1 MIPVQVSAPPTTR
14 RPIVTI
20 GLVAVFVVVFMHT
33 LRLDQAPPVPYCT
46 DLTESA
52 RALRA
57 SASTLQGFVCR
68 WGAIPDDL
76 HEGRGLDTLVTSVFV
91 HTAWLHLVFNLTFL
105 GAFAPRVE
113 EDLGPLG
120 LLGVF
125 LGSAVL
131 SGAAHVLLAPNLT
144 VPSIG
149 ASGGVAGVLGAH
161 LLLAPRAQVRVLI
174 GPVPV
179 RLPTWFILALWAAPQ
194 LLLTAVILRRAE
206 YPGGVSY
213 EAHAVGFLLGLLVA
227 SAVLLV
233 RPDLRRWR
241 LPQQKRPGPRP
252 SQQRTRDVL
261 PGTTLT
267 DEPELATPRRLG
279 NAGNR

>member
-1 MIPVQVSAPPTTR
+1 MIPIQVSAPPTR
-14 RPIVTI
+14 RPVVTI
-20 GLVAVFVVVFMHT
+20 GLVAVMVVVFVHA
-33 LRLDQAPPVPYCT
+33 LRLDHAPPAPYCT

-76 HEGRGLDTLVTSVFV
+76 HEGRGLATLVTSVFV
-91 HTAWLHLVFNLTFL
+91 HTSWLHLVFNLAFL

-113 EDLGPLG
+113 EDLRPLG

-131 SGAAHVLLAPNLT
+131 GGAAHVLVAPNLT

-161 LLLAPRAQVRVLI
+161 LLLAPRAQVRYLV

-179 RLPTWFILALWAAPQ
+179 RLPAWLILVLWAAPQ
-194 LLLTAVILRRAE
+194 FFLAGVILRRAE

-213 EAHAVGFLLGLLVA
+213 EVHAVGFLIGLLVA
-227 SAVLLV
+227 GTALLV

-241 LPQQKRPGPRP
+241 LPQQERPGSPSVAAPDEGRP
-252 SQQRTRDVL
+252 ARHDGRRRSGTHDDTR
-261 PGTTLT
+261 
-267 DEPELATPRRLG
+267 AAR
-279 NAGNR
+279 

>member
-1 MIPVQVSAPPTTR
+1 VIPVQVSAAPTTR
-14 RPIVTI
+14 RPVVTI
-20 GLVAVFVVVFMHT
+20 GLVAVLGFVFVHT

-46 DLTESA
+46 DLTEST

-76 HEGRGLDTLVTSVFV
+76 HESRGLNTLVTSVFV
-91 HTAWLHLVFNLTFL
+91 HTSWLHLVFNMAFL

-179 RLPTWFILALWAAPQ
+179 RLPTWFILVLWAAPQ
-194 LLLTAVILRRAE
+194 LFLTAVILRRAE
-206 YPGGVSY
+206 YPAGVSY
-213 EAHAVGFLLGLLVA
+213 EVHAVGFLLGLLVA

-241 LPQQKRPGPRP
+241 LPQQKRRPRP

-261 PGTTLT
+261 RGTTLT
-267 DEPELATPRRLG
+267 DDPDSR
-279 NAGNR
+279 

>member
-1 MIPVQVSAPPTTR
+1 VIPIQVSSPPTAH
-14 RPIVTI
+14 RPVATV
-20 GLVAVFVVVFMHT
+20 GLVAVLVVVFVHAS
-33 LRLDQAPPVPYCT
+33 LLDQAPPLPYCT

-52 RALRA
+52 EALRS

-76 HEGRGLDTLVTSVFV
+76 HEGRALVTLVTSVFI
-91 HTAWLHLVFNLTFL
+91 HTSWLHLLFNLAFL

-113 EDLGPLG
+113 EDLGHVG
-120 LLGVF
+120 VLGVF

-131 SGAAHVLLAPNLT
+131 GGAAHVLVVPNLT

-161 LLLAPRAQVRVLI
+161 LLLAPLAKVRVLV

-179 RLPTWFILALWAAPQ
+179 RLPTWFVLLLWVGPQ
-194 LLLTAVILRRAE
+194 LFLTAVVLRRAE
-206 YPGGVSY
+206 YPTAVSY
-213 EAHAVGFLLGLLVA
+213 EVHAVGFLLGLLVA
-227 SAVLLV
+227 AAVLLA

-241 LPQQKRPGPRP
+241 LPQQKRSVATSDEDRPAPHGRRP
-252 SQQRTRDVL
+252 S
-261 PGTTLT
+261 GTHHG
-267 DEPELATPRRLG
+267 TPTMR
-279 NAGNR
+279 